1 MIDYLHCNLKFVTT
15 IFMLTLTVIFQM
27 AIFAIMLFAFLMMC
41 NMVWW
46 VINETTNKI
55 KRKTNK

>member
-1 MIDYLHCNLKFVTT
+1 MIDYLHYNLKFVIT